1 MTRSELVMC
10 PNCSK
15 SGLYNEYMI
24 RAYAKSSE
32 RVEISYAEAQYKTKW
47 ITIGYFCL
55 KCGLFKS
62 TYIVSNV
69 DPHSIQQKDQEIDV
83 SRNEVQN

>member
-32 RVEISYAEAQYKTKW
+32 RVEISYFAEAKYKTKW

-69 DPHSIQQKDQEIDV
+69 DPHNIPFERESLQIHLEII
-83 SRNEVQN
+83 